1 MLFAAVHESVH
12 RTFRNWRDARFEFVV
27 RSKADVGERNSD
39 LLREVK
45 LNGGRPMAMADS
57 F

>member
-1 MLFAAVHESVH
+1 MTACG
-12 RTFRNWRDARFEFVV
+12 TFRNWRDARFEFVV

>member
-1 MLFAAVHESVH
+1 LTPIAPYKFFG
-12 RTFRNWRDARFEFVV
+12 TFRNWRDARFEFVV

-39 LLREVK
+39 LLRKVK